1 MDCDFI
7 VQTMNCSTWS
17 RFHQHIIYVQLLR
30 ARSDPKRAKKNS
42 QAISLF
48 CAFGICK
55 SKVKAAHKYVDEI
68 DPLGMKN
75 CAGYAQWVKT
85 NCFVYLI

>member
-1 MDCDFI
+1 LESI
-7 VQTMNCSTWS
+7 SSTYNLCLAFTS
-17 RFHQHIIYVQLLR
+17 
-30 ARSDPKRAKKNS
+30 KKNS

-48 CAFGICK
+48 ALLG
-55 SKVKAAHKYVDEI
+55 SAQVKAAHKHVDEI

-85 NCFVYLI
+85 NCFVYLF